1 MNSLRARKSQ
11 LPRIGA
17 LPMLDNA
24 RQCQP
29 VGRPLQGPDGYRATG
44 PDPLGLTAP
53 EGWSPN
59 AMQVEGQP
67 PPEEWNCSICM
78 CPLDGPAQEEEA
90 TTIAFEAIVE
100 RSYVQYVDEDEDDQH
115 IFSWGEV
122 SFLSDVFD
130 GGTSIGTQVSTST
143 DYAGIDKTWVR
154 VEIKVPPIFS
164 TGPLP
169 GINGRQLMERIAA
182 LARSQTLTSAFF
194 QRFEAAIDPL
204 SIFDANESRYVVQQL
219 EVCGHQCH
227 RECLKSMFSAP
238 SINRFECPLCKQ
250 DILRE
255 EVEYLRSDFD
265 TYEVTGM
272 AMKRNVDR
280 LRSAKAAMGTDPGYV
295 GGNRR
300 YLSIYAHLTRSLN
313 AAIAALD
320 AFRPQIARELQKKPG
335 ELDASGQRVATW
347 QQMAAVLNPQGGGL
361 PPRQK
366 FPLALEDERDVVR
379 FIHEQFEAAV
389 DACAVRFPVR
399 ANGIYPD
406 TTPAQ
411 GPEPDYTALMN
422 ILDDTMLMARVLSYV
437 QRMHTDV
444 NTPLTPGNE
453 AIFLNTWKSLK
464 RKAVK
469 TGTNGGNDRVSERR
483 LLRKTYER
491 MLSEPNLTI
500 YTEGAMRGDA
510 RPRDMPDFDRIARA
524 GQAEVLGTRF
534 FYNYADLRREQ
545 WEVKKVHDENVVLFS
560 QSLKKD
566 YRIIDIALRTH
577 PLLDCNTDLLK
588 QTVRF
593 LNERNHADFRRH
605 YKTHKY
611 YCEYGIWSVVQEVVR
626 SLGPP
631 TPERLCSVYSRQSI
645 LDTLLVNSQDSIEDT
660 DKGIRGWLELIKP
673 DVVKIYNAAPWRRHW
688 KVDDLFNA
696 ITSAYMLS
704 DVERLRQPAT
714 FQMLFTILG
723 V

>member
-1 MNSLRARKSQ
+1 MNSLRARKSP

-17 LPMLDNA
+17 LPMLANA

-29 VGRPLQGPDGYRATG
+29 VGRPLMGPDGYRATG

-78 CPLDGPAQEEEA
+78 CRLDGPAQEDEETMA

-100 RSYVQYVDEDEDDQH
+100 RSYIEYVEEPTAVAYTGTLASALGYEEQYINSVTTM
-115 IFSWGEV
+115 V
-122 SFLSDVFD
+122 
-130 GGTSIGTQVSTST
+130 
-143 DYAGIDKTWVR
+143 DYAGTDKTWVR
-154 VEIKVPPIFS
+154 VEVKVAR
-164 TGPLP
+164 
-169 GINGRQLMERIAA
+169 NGRQLMDRIAA
-182 LARSQTLTSAFF
+182 LARSWTLTAAFF
-194 QRFEAAIDPL
+194 EGYEAVIDPL
-204 SIFDANESRYVVQQL
+204 SIVDANESRYVVQQL

-227 RECLKSMFSAP
+227 RECLKSMFSAR
-238 SINRFECPLCKQ
+238 SINRAECPLCKQ

-265 TYEVTGM
+265 TYEVTGLGM
-272 AMKRNVDR
+272 QRNVDR
-280 LRSAKAAMGTDPGYV
+280 LRLAKEAMVTDPGYV
-295 GGNRR
+295 RGGPR
-300 YLSIYAHLTRSLN
+300 YMSMYSHLTTHLN
-313 AAIAALD
+313 NAIAALD
-320 AFRPQIARELQKKPG
+320 AFRPQIAREFQKKPG

-366 FPLALEDERDVVR
+366 FPLALEEERDVVR
-379 FIHEQFEAAV
+379 FIHGQFQAAV
-389 DACAVRFPVR
+389 DACAVLFPVR

-411 GPEPDYTALMN
+411 GPTQDYTALMN
-422 ILDDTMLMARVLSYV
+422 ILDDNMLMARVLSYV
-437 QRMHTDV
+437 QMMHTDV

-500 YTEGAMRGDA
+500 SGVHDDSFMTEFITPM
-510 RPRDMPDFDRIARA
+510 PRFDRIARA

-545 WEVKKVHDENVVLFS
+545 YEVKKVHDENVVLFA
-560 QSLKKD
+560 QSMKKD

-593 LNERNHADFRRH
+593 LNARNHADFRRH

-611 YCEYGIWSVVQEVVR
+611 YCEYGIWLVVQEVVR
-626 SLGPP
+626 SLGAP

-714 FQMLFTILG
+714 FQMLSTILG

>member
-67 PPEEWNCSICM
+67 PPEEWNCSICL
-78 CPLDGPAQEEEA
+78 CKLDGPAEEEEA

-100 RSYVQYVDEDEDDQH
+100 RSYVQYVDDPNA
-115 IFSWGEV
+115 IA
-122 SFLSDVFD
+122 L
-130 GGTSIGTQVSTST
+130 IGTLESVLGYDEQRYSWLVSTSS
-143 DYAGIDKTWVR
+143 DYAGTDKTWVR
-154 VEIKVPPIFS
+154 VEVKVQR
-164 TGPLP
+164 
-169 GINGRQLMERIAA
+169 NGRQLMERIAA
-182 LARSQTLTSAFF
+182 LARSRPQTLAFF
-194 QRFEAAIDPL
+194 QRYEAAIDPL

-227 RECLKSMFSAP
+227 RKCLKRMFSAP
-238 SINRFECPLCKQ
+238 SVNRFECPLCKQ
-250 DILRE
+250 EVLSE

-272 AMKRNVDR
+272 GMQRNVDR
-280 LRSAKAAMGTDPGYV
+280 LLSAKTAMVTDPGYL
-295 GGNRR
+295 GGNPR
-300 YLSIYAHLTRSLN
+300 YLSIHAHLTRSLN

-320 AFRPQIARELQKKPG
+320 AFRPQIARAFQKKPG

-366 FPLALEDERDVVR
+366 FPLALEEERDVVR

-399 ANGIYPD
+399 ASGIYPD

-411 GPEPDYTALMN
+411 GPFYIALMN
-422 ILDDTMLMARVLSYV
+422 ILDDNMLMARVLSYV
-437 QRMHTDV
+437 QRRHTDV

-491 MLSEPNLTI
+491 MLTEPNLTI
-500 YTEGAMRGDA
+500 SGMSCGDA
-510 RPRDMPDFDRIARA
+510 WPRDMPDFDRIARA

-577 PLLDCNTDLLK
+577 PLLDCNTGLLK

-593 LNERNHADFRRH
+593 LNARNHADFRRH

-611 YCEYGIWSVVQEVVR
+611 YCEYGIWLVVQEVVQ
-626 SLGPP
+626 SLGAP
-631 TPERLCSVYSRQSI
+631 TPDRLCSVYSRQSI
-645 LDTLLVNSQDSIEDT
+645 LDTLLVNSQNSIEDT
-660 DKGIRGWLELIKP
+660 DKGISGWLELIKP
-673 DVVKIYNAAPWRRHW
+673 DVVKIYNAAPWRQHW
-688 KVDDLFNA
+688 NVDDLFNA
-696 ITSAYMLS
+696 ITSAYMLT
-704 DVERLRQPAT
+704 DVERLDQDVTR
-714 FQMLFTILG
+714 QMLVAILEYAR
-723 V
+723 VDALYDPQIQR

>member
-78 CPLDGPAQEEEA
+78 CRLDGPAQEDEETMA

-100 RSYVQYVDEDEDDQH
+100 RSYIEYVEEPTAVAYTGTLASALGYEEQYINSVTTM
-115 IFSWGEV
+115 V
-122 SFLSDVFD
+122 
-130 GGTSIGTQVSTST
+130 
-143 DYAGIDKTWVR
+143 DYAGTDKTWVR
-154 VEIKVPPIFS
+154 VEVKVAR
-164 TGPLP
+164 
-169 GINGRQLMERIAA
+169 NGRQLMDRIAA
-182 LARSQTLTSAFF
+182 LARSWTLTAAFF
-194 QRFEAAIDPL
+194 EGYEAVIDPL
-204 SIFDANESRYVVQQL
+204 SIVDANESRYVVQQL

-227 RECLKSMFSAP
+227 RECLKSMFSAR
-238 SINRFECPLCKQ
+238 SINRAECPLCKQ

-272 AMKRNVDR
+272 GMQRNVDR
-280 LRSAKAAMGTDPGYV
+280 LRLAKVAMGTDPGYV
-295 GGNRR
+295 GRRPR
-300 YLSIYAHLTRSLN
+300 YLSMYSHLTTHLN
-313 AAIAALD
+313 NAIAALD
-320 AFRPQIARELQKKPG
+320 AFRPQIAREFQKKPG

-366 FPLALEDERDVVR
+366 FPLALEEERDVVR

-422 ILDDTMLMARVLSYV
+422 ILDDNILMARVLSYV

-500 YTEGAMRGDA
+500 SGVHDDSFMTEFITPM
-510 RPRDMPDFDRIARA
+510 PRFDRIARA

-545 WEVKKVHDENVVLFS
+545 YEVKKVHDENVVLFA
-560 QSLKKD
+560 QSMKKD

-593 LNERNHADFRRH
+593 LNARNHADFRRH

-611 YCEYGIWSVVQEVVR
+611 YCEYGIWLVVQEVVR
-626 SLGPP
+626 SLGAP

-714 FQMLFTILG
+714 NQMLSTILG

>member
-78 CPLDGPAQEEEA
+78 CPLDGPAQEEEE

-100 RSYVQYVDEDEDDQH
+100 RSYVQYVDE
-115 IFSWGEV
+115 SNAV
-122 SFLSDVFD
+122 AL
-130 GGTSIGTQVSTST
+130 IGTLESVLGYDEQYSQSVSTSS
-143 DYAGIDKTWVR
+143 DYAGTDKTWVR
-154 VEIKVPPIFS
+154 VEVKVQR
-164 TGPLP
+164 
-169 GINGRQLMERIAA
+169 NGRQLMKRIAE
-182 LARSQTLTSAFF
+182 LASSNTLTSAFF
-194 QRFEAAIDPL
+194 QGYEAVIDPL

-227 RECLKSMFSAP
+227 RECLKSMFSAR

-272 AMKRNVDR
+272 GMQRNVDR
-280 LRSAKAAMGTDPGYV
+280 LRLAKVAMGTDPGYV
-295 GGNRR
+295 GRRPR
-300 YLSIYAHLTRSLN
+300 YLSMYAHLTTHLN
-313 AAIAALD
+313 NAIAALD
-320 AFRPQIARELQKKPG
+320 AFGPQIAREFQKKPG

-422 ILDDTMLMARVLSYV
+422 ILDDNILMARVLSYV

-500 YTEGAMRGDA
+500 SGVHDDSFMTEFITPM
-510 RPRDMPDFDRIARA
+510 PRFDRIARA

-545 WEVKKVHDENVVLFS
+545 YEVKKVHDENVVLFS
-560 QSLKKD
+560 QSMKKD

-593 LNERNHADFRRH
+593 LNARNHADFRRH

-611 YCEYGIWSVVQEVVR
+611 YCEYGIWLVVQEVVR
-626 SLGPP
+626 SLGAP

-723 V
+723 A